1 VAGRAVVFEE
11 KALIFPPEDGQSRV
25 GLARLDVVGMDGDIA
40 SLSARVRAEAP
51 PLTWERRARAMA
63 LGPPPDPV
71 AALLLLGSK
80 GRYVALVHNGAGEPL
95 RLEWALGERRGTML
109 GLASPEGEAALEIK
123 VDADGILQAYV
134 GRGKDQRA
142 IAEPLN
148 LGPGWMEHFGNEPV
162 PAFGCIEGTCRAEG
176 LTYIVRQAPPPGTT
190 APMPPVPVVKTV
202 AATTVP
208 AKAVTPKKVTP
219 PPPPKKQPVKAPP
232 KGGKRR

>member
-1 VAGRAVVFEE
+1 
-11 KALIFPPEDGQSRV
+11 
-25 GLARLDVVGMDGDIA
+25 MDGDIA
-40 SLSARVRAEAP
+40 TLSARVRAEAP
-51 PLTWERRARAMA
+51 PVTWERRARAVA
-63 LGPPPDPV
+63 FGPPMGPV
-71 AALLLLGSK
+71 AALLMMGSQ
-80 GRYVALVHNGAGEPL
+80 GRYVALIHDGAGAPL

-109 GLASPEGEAALEIK
+109 GQASPEGEAALEIK

-148 LGPGWMEHFGNEPV
+148 LGPGWMEQFGDVPV

-176 LTYIVRQAPPPGTT
+176 LTYVVRQAPPPGTT
-190 APMPPVPVVKTV
+190 APVPAAVPPVAKAIT
-202 AATTVP
+202 ASAVP
-208 AKAVTPKKVTP
+208 AKAVAPKKVTP